1 MYKKY
6 NVLMILLDAI
16 LSLVFVGGL
25 FAISFL
31 LGRNANINYAYGY
44 IVFSMILISVSIF

>member
-31 LGRNANINYAYGY
+31 LGRNANI
-44 IVFSMILISVSIF
+44 IHCF